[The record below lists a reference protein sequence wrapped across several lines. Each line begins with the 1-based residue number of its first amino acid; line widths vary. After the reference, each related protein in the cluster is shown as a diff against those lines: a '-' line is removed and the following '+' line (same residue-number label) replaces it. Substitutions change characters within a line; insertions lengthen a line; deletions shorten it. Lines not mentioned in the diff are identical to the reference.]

1 MKFHTVRKTA
11 LVALSSLGLLYGG
24 QAMAQAEMYLGQVFL
39 MGTNFCPR
47 GSVLANGAIMSIQSN
62 TALFSLLGTQFGGN
76 GRDTFGLP
84 DLRGRS
90 PIGWGQG
97 IGLSDLSIGETGGTE
112 TTTLTQNNL
121 PPHTH
126 QISSSTRTAAST
138 KAATHSTPAPD
149 RVPAQTMN
157 AGGYIAADQADTEL
171 GEMTTT
177 STASV
182 VGGYQPVGIRDPY
195 LAMTW
200 CIVVQGIFPARD

>member
-1 MKFHTVRKTA
+1 MKFHTVRNSA
-11 LVALSSLGLLYGG
+11 LIAVSSLGMLYGG
-24 QAMAQAEMYLGQVFL
+24 QVMAQEKYIGELFL
-39 MGTNFCPR
+39 TASNFCPKN
-47 GSVLANGAIMSIQSN
+47 SLAANGQIIAIQTN
-62 TALFSLLGTQFGGN
+62 TALFSLLGTTYGGN
-76 GRDTFGLP
+76 GQSTFALP

-97 IGLSDLSIGETGGTE
+97 IGLSNLSIGETGGTE

-121 PPHTH
+121 PPHSH
-126 QISSSTRTAAST
+126 QISSSTTTAAST

-200 CIVVQGIFPARD
+200 CIVVQGIFPPRD